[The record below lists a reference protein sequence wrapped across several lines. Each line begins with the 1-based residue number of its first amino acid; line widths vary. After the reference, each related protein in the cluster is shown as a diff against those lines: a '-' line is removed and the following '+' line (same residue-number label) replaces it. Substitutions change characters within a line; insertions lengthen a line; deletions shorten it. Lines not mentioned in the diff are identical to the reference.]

1 MAKRGR
7 RGQARLGEARPG
19 WAWQGMARTPT
30 PTQSIIADVCAVL
43 RRNHI
48 PDMDERLRSIVGA
61 QIKRLLAGGWPADE
75 IRRAAVDL
83 ALAWD
88 EARGHNRL
96 THLQQRMRLMDA
108 EVQRQRHAELR
119 REERAM
125 AVERH
130 ATIMAGT
137 RSPTLHD
144 FQNDGDGSC
153 RICTGPLGV
162 HVKPRVDVSA

>member
-1 MAKRGR
+1 MKTATTYRNEKRD
-7 RGQARLGEARPG
+7 
-19 WAWQGMARTPT
+19 
-30 PTQSIIADVCAVL
+30 IIAAVANAL
-43 RRNHI
+43 RRQGI
-48 PDMDERLRSIVGA
+48 PPMDERLKSIVA
-61 QIKRLLAGGWPADE
+61 TQIGSLLKGGWPASE
-75 IRRAAVDL
+75 VQQAAVDL

-162 HVKPRVDVSA
+162 HVKPRVDISA